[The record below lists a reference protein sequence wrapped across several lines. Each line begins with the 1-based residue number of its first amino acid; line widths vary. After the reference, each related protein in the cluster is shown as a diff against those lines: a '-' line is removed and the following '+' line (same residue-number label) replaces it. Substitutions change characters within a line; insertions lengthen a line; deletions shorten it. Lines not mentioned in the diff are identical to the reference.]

1 MAKKCLIAD
10 RHEKMGQEIE
20 KCFMCGAT
28 IGKSYQQKIR
38 EKTDLVPREVRQKF
52 LDLLWQGN
60 SIGEAREICEIGLDE
75 AGQIVLDNIGSH
87 HYLRTEAV

>member
-1 MAKKCLIAD
+1 MAKKCLIID
-10 RHEKMGQEIE
+10 RHGEMGKNVE

-28 IGKSYQQKIR
+28 IGKSYEQKIR
-38 EKTDLVPREVRQKF
+38 EKTNLVPIETRQKF

-75 AGQIVLDNIGSH
+75 AGQIVLDNIGNH
-87 HYLRTEAV
+87 HYLRTEAI